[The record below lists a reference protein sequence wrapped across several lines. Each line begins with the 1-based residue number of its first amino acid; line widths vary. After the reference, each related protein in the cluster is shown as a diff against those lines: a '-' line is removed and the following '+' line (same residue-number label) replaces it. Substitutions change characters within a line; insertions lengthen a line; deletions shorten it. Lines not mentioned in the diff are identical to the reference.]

1 MTKIEMNDKPSGS
14 SPDNSPSLWERDQ
27 GRGLI
32 ARKIAWLSAGF
43 SVIICVLLIVNFI
56 QSKSVNPIESETLKA
71 LVERLKSDP
80 QNEALVNEI
89 RAFDLLAR
97 KAYFTNQWQLRT
109 GGYLLLLGIIVTVLA
124 VRYVQSGRLKLDEIE
139 DVKKEPSL
147 DSLLARKW
155 ILFVGAGLFVLAA
168 VSGVL
173 SYNSLEGYSLS
184 EPEAKTDVVPEIS
197 SSSEE
202 KIIGA
207 TTAEAQPGVVPEEI
221 LAVESA
227 SSEEEKPVAET
238 IPEPPE
244 SSAQPEKTVVS
255 QKEMKANYPFF
266 RGAEGNGIAYQSNAP
281 VQWDG
286 AAGTNILWKTKFP
299 KHGFSSPIV
308 WKNIVFITGADNA
321 SREVYCYDLDS
332 GKLLWT
338 AQADNIPGSPAQ
350 MPKVTPDTGLAAPTM
365 ATNGNSVFAIFATG
379 DVLALDMD
387 GKRLWAKNLGV
398 PDNHY
403 GHSSS
408 LIIYKDKL
416 LIQYDTNKGGK
427 LIALSTA
434 SGDEIWTT
442 VRKSKISWSSP
453 ILVNTGNRMELILT
467 TDPNV
472 DSYDPE
478 TGKELWSVK
487 CLMGEV
493 GPSAA
498 YLDGLVFAANEYA
511 TFAAIKPGTSA
522 EIVWQSDEYL
532 PEVAS
537 PLAVNGV
544 VIIATSYGMVAAFD
558 TADGSLLWEHE
569 NSDGFYASPVYAGG
583 NVYLIDM
590 AGVCHIFK
598 AGREF
603 QLVAAPQLGEKS
615 VCAPVFTDGKILIR
629 GFDHLYCIGK

>member
-1 MTKIEMNDKPSGS
+1 MNLQPNDKI
-14 SPDNSPSLWERDQ
+14 N
-27 GRGLI
+27 I
-32 ARKIAWLSAGF
+32 ARKIAWLAAGF

-80 QNEALVNEI
+80 QNEALINEI

-97 KAYFTNQWQLRT
+97 KAYFTSQWQLRT
-109 GGYLLLLGIIVTVLA
+109 GGYLLLLGIIVTILS
-124 VRYVQSGRLKLDEIE
+124 VRYVLSNKPKFGELEEIE
-139 DVKKEPSL
+139 KEPYL
-147 DSLLARKW
+147 DSVLARKW
-155 ILFVGAGLFVLAA
+155 IIYVGGSLFVLAS
-168 VSGVL
+168 VSGIL
-173 SYNSLEGYSLS
+173 SYNSLNAYQFSKS
-184 EPEAKTDVVPEIS
+184 EVKTDEVVVETAQT
-197 SSSEE
+197 SEE
-202 KIIGA
+202 KIVEE
-207 TTAEAQPGVVPEEI
+207 TTAAATQENIVPEEI
-221 LAVESA
+221 MKAEP
-227 SSEEEKPVAET
+227 KTVAEEVKT
-238 IPEPPE
+238 ETAAKTE
-244 SSAQPEKTVVS
+244 SSVFVAS
-255 QKEMKANYPFF
+255 QKDLRANSPFF
-266 RGAEGNGIAYQSNAP
+266 RGAEGNGIAWQTNVP
-281 VQWDG
+281 TQWDG
-286 AAGTNILWKTKFP
+286 AAGTNILWKAKFP
-299 KHGFSSPIV
+299 KRGFSSPIV
-308 WKNIVFITGADNA
+308 WKNKVFITGADNA
-321 SREVYCYDLDS
+321 GREVYCYDLNS

-338 AQADNIPGSPAQ
+338 ALADNIPGSPSK
-350 MPKVTPDTGLAAPTM
+350 MPSVTADTGFAASTM

-379 DVLALDMD
+379 DLLALDMD

-434 SGDEIWTT
+434 SGAEMWTT

-453 ILVNTGNRMELILT
+453 VLVNTGNRMELILT

-498 YLDGLVFAANEYA
+498 YSDGLVFAANEYA
-511 TFAAIKPGTSA
+511 TFAAIKPGSTP
-522 EIVWQSDEYL
+522 EIVWQTDEFL

-544 VIIATSYGMVAAFD
+544 VIIATSYGTVAAFD
-558 TADGSLLWEHE
+558 TADGTLLWEQEH
-569 NSDGFYASPVYAGG
+569 SDGFYASPVYAAG

-603 QLVAAPQLGEKS
+603 QLVAEPALGEKT
-615 VCAPVFTDGKILIR
+615 VCAPVFADGKILIR
-629 GFDHLYCIGK
+629 GFDNLYCIGK

>member
-1 MTKIEMNDKPSGS
+1 MNLQPNDKI
-14 SPDNSPSLWERDQ
+14 N
-27 GRGLI
+27 I
-32 ARKIAWLSAGF
+32 ARKIAWLSASF

-97 KAYFTNQWQLRT
+97 KAYFTSQWQLRT

-147 DSLLARKW
+147 DLLLARKW
-155 ILFVGAGLFVLAA
+155 ILFVGAGLFVFAA

-173 SYNSLEGYSLS
+173 SYNSLEDYSLS
-184 EPEAKTDVVPEIS
+184 KPEAKTDVFPETS

-221 LAVESA
+221 LATEIV
-227 SSEEEKPVAET
+227 SSEEEKTSAEAIAEPT
-238 IPEPPE
+238 VSPEQAPT
-244 SSAQPEKTVVS
+244 AVVS
-255 QKEMKANYPFF
+255 QKEMRANYPFF

-286 AAGTNILWKTKFP
+286 ASGKNILWKAKFP
-299 KHGFSSPIV
+299 KHGYSSPIV
-308 WKNIVFITGADNA
+308 WKNKVFITGADNA
-321 SREVYCYDLDS
+321 SRDVYCYDLNS

-338 AQADNIPGSPAQ
+338 AQADNIPGSPSQ

-365 ATNGNSVFAIFATG
+365 ATNGSSVFAIFFCG
-379 DVLALDMD
+379 DVLALTMD

-408 LIIYKDKL
+408 LVIYKDKL
-416 LIQYDTNKGGK
+416 LVQYDTNRGGK

-434 SGDEIWTT
+434 SGEEKWTT
-442 VRKSKISWSSP
+442 ARKSKISWSSP
-453 ILVNTGNRMELILT
+453 ILVNTGSRMELILT

-498 YLDGLVFAANEYA
+498 YSDGLVFAANEYA
-511 TFAAIKPGTSA
+511 TFAAIKPGTPA

-544 VIIATSYGMVAAFD
+544 VIIATSYGTVAAFD

-615 VCAPVFTDGKILIR
+615 VCAPVFADGKILIR